1 MDSGL
6 KDKQQFFEDFYFDIK
21 SLKFSF
27 GLFAQPQATE
37 VLW

>member
-27 GLFAQPQATE
+27 RLFAQPQASE